1 MGCLG
6 ASLDGLLNV
15 ANITIPSCCPIG
27 SRNWLKG
34 IVRGS
39 TREER
44 RGGVKGLQQTQLC
57 ICFGLLLG

>member
-27 SRNWLKG
+27 SRNWPKG
-34 IVRGS
+34 IARG
-39 TREER
+39 EEQ
-44 RGGVKGLQQTQLC
+44 VKGLQRT
-57 ICFGLLLG
+57 